1 MMRQWLKVVS
11 VGLSIVLGG
20 YLMGGTVP
28 AVMAATEPAT
38 VTSSSAVK
46 ASSDL
51 NQVSEATDLATST
64 SSAASHSS
72 AESASK
78 ASSSSSQESSKAT
91 ETSSSTKPAR
101 TRMSRALAATD
112 ETSAAATLTE
122 TGTIGTVKW
131 VYTETPISGTTQYD
145 RVLTLSGGTFGD
157 ALGQT
162 ANHSPWN
169 KYLSINRIVLTAP
182 ITASAGANYQF
193 LFAEMGKLNT
203 IENFQ
208 YLDLK
213 NVTSTAYMFK
223 LDYDLRNIDVSQVD
237 TGTIQDFSGMFYNC
251 GSLSNVD
258 FSHWDVSNA
267 NSLAT
272 MFMACTSLTQL
283 NLSGW
288 NVPADASIKS
298 MLVGTTNL
306 SHLKLGANSRIA
318 STGIPSVPND
328 GTYNG
333 KWYTPGKAEQ
343 YNSTDLMA
351 KYDGATMAG
360 DYYWS
365 KGAQVLVK
373 YVDQANNEIA
383 DQQVMTGTDGT
394 SYTTS
399 AATVPH
405 FTLIK
410 TPDNAKGTYVANQ
423 VITVTYVYAGA
434 LELDATLQGLDF
446 GSNPISAFNQTYPL
460 QTKTGKLE
468 VTNYGSGSWQLSAQL
483 STPFTG
489 EKSGQP
495 LRSNLQYQSA
505 TGTQTVITQAST
517 PIITKT
523 TDPKA
528 TVDVAANWGDGTGE
542 GLYLEVPGG
551 SAMADNY
558 QATLTWTVELTPT
571 N

>member
-72 AESASK
+72 AEPSAET
-78 ASSSSSQESSKAT
+78 SSSSSQESSKAT

-101 TRMSRALAATD
+101 TRMSRALAATESSVTTAD
-112 ETSAAATLTE
+112 TEIKATDTSGTL
-122 TGTIGTVKW
+122 GTVHW
-131 VYTETPISGTTQYD
+131 TYENRT
-145 RVLTLSGGTFGD
+145 LTLSGGSFENSLNYYQNDKG
-157 ALGQT
+157 GQ
-162 ANHSPWN
+162 SPWLALPTIQ
-169 KYLSINRIVLTAP
+169 KIVINGQITAP
-182 ITASAGANYQF
+182 AGSSYAF
-193 LFAEMGKLNT
+193 LFADLRSVST
-203 IENFQ
+203 ITNSNYINFSGIVSVQ
-208 YLDLK
+208 NMFWMDAALTSLDFAQADMSSVRDSSGMFNNCNHLGNLDVSNWDMSSATVLFFMFMNCNDLTYLDLS
-213 NVTSTAYMFK
+213 NW
-223 LDYDLRNIDVSQVD
+223 QVP
-237 TGTIQDFSGMFYNC
+237 
-251 GSLSNVD
+251 VD
-258 FSHWDVSNA
+258 A
-267 NSLAT
+267 N
-272 MFMACTSLTQL
+272 
-283 NLSGW
+283 
-288 NVPADASIKS
+288 IKS
-298 MLVGTTNL
+298 MLAGTTDL

-333 KWYTPGKAEQ
+333 YWYTPGKADQ
-343 YNSTDLMA
+343 YSSTDLMA